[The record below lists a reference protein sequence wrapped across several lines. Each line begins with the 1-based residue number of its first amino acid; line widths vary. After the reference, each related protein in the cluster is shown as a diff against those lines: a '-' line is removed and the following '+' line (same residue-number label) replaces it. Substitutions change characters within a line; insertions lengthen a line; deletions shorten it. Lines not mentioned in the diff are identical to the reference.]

1 MRIYRCIVH
10 MRAYALCVYIYTYVR
25 LSTFTYVC
33 IRTRVCLHIG
43 VYVQVQVYICTYA
56 YIGVYTHMYTY
67 TRIRPAFGFYNQD
80 CKTLQFKFRFSSAE
94 NVRVCVLRMYA
105 YVHVYNGAYYI
116 RVRLTRSLR
125 NANLFVAL
133 KTFQFKFRISSTT
146 YRKIYRNG
154 WVIQCRPI
162 LMSGVISLLP

>member
-1 MRIYRCIVH
+1 MYIYVRIYMCIVH
-10 MRAYALCVYIYTYVR
+10 MRAYALCVCIYTYAR
-25 LSTFTYVC
+25 LSTFTYAC

-43 VYVQVQVYICTYA
+43 VYVHVYMCTYA

-80 CKTLQFKFRFSSAE
+80 CKTLQFKFQFSSAE

-116 RVRLTRSLR
+116 RVRFQWNWFWTCQLKRFTVLSCWWRTADS
-125 NANLFVAL
+125 NSNVYANIYV
-133 KTFQFKFRISSTT
+133 RI
-146 YRKIYRNG
+146 
-154 WVIQCRPI
+154 
-162 LMSGVISLLP
+162 

>member
-1 MRIYRCIVH
+1 MRIYMCIVH
-10 MRAYALCVYIYTYVR
+10 MRAHAFCVYIYTYVR

-43 VYVQVQVYICTYA
+43 VYVHVYMCTYA

-67 TRIRPAFGFYNQD
+67 TRIRPAFGFYKRD
-80 CKTLQFKFRFSSAE
+80 CKTLQFKVRFSSAE

-116 RVRLTRSLR
+116 RVR
-125 NANLFVAL
+125 
-133 KTFQFKFRISSTT
+133 FQW
-146 YRKIYRNG
+146 N
-154 WVIQCRPI
+154 
-162 LMSGVISLLP
+162 